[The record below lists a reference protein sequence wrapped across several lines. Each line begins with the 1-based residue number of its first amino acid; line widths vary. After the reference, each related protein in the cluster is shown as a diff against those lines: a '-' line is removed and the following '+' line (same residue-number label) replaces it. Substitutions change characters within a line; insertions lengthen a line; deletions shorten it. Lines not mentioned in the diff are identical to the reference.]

1 MKTFFRTV
9 WGILREI
16 SDENSYQRYL
26 RRRGREHSAAEWRR
40 FSDERLKRKYMQAKC
55 C

>member
-16 SDENSYQRYL
+16 SDENSYARYL
-26 RRRGREHSAAEWRR
+26 RTARPRALGG
-40 FSDERLKRKYMQAKC
+40 
-55 C
+55 